1 VPELSKPAPTPYSI
15 HVTYPVDLKPWISAI
30 ADCASVN
37 PGMAV
42 YFTQSPGTQT
52 AEFSDQISLELGEPQ
67 EVDPSSYLLQLG
79 VEQVVVIVN
88 QKNPRNEFTQEE
100 LQAIFSGQ
108 TATWNTSPDQPVQV
122 WVLPA
127 GDPARLG
134 FDAAVMPNQPLAPD
148 ARLAPDPGAM
158 LEAVAGDENSIG
170 YLPAST
176 ITSAD
181 PTLAGKVKRVQL
193 GEALAESLTQ
203 PVIAVTASEPEGL
216 TRQLVICLQEAVP

>member
-1 VPELSKPAPTPYSI
+1 
-15 HVTYPVDLKPWISAI
+15 
-30 ADCASVN
+30 
-37 PGMAV
+37 MAV

-52 AEFSDQISLELGEPQ
+52 AEFSDQINLELGEPR
-67 EVDPSSYLLQLG
+67 EVNPPSYLSLLG
-79 VEQVVVIVN
+79 KEQVVVIVN
-88 QKNPRNEFTQEE
+88 QANPRVEFSREE

-108 TATWNTSPDQPVQV
+108 TASWNSSPDQPVKV

-134 FDAAVMPNQPLAPD
+134 FDTAVIPTQPLAPD

-158 LEAVAGDENSIG
+158 LEAVAGDANSIG
-170 YLPAST
+170 YLPASF

-181 PTLAGKVKRVQL
+181 PSLAGKVKIVQL
-193 GEALAESLTQ
+193 DESLTESLTQ
-203 PVIAVTASEPEGL
+203 PVIAVSASEPEGL